1 MWSCCWQHRFQW
13 QCSVINL
20 GRFVAGGWSSFA
32 AIGQFCNFTNKKSL
46 GRFFFQVS
54 LWNHRR
60 GSWAFGVS
68 ALSSPLSLGGPLL
81 GLKQWTKQK
90 KQLVVRSGEL
100 QLQPWAET
108 AEPMKAGDRILY
120 MSSNVLNLRPILWS
134 IIIYHHLLS
143 FIIIYHHHLPLFTII
158 YHQSPRWRRITSNRS
173 VLCHQTV
180 PGDHE
185 AWAIGHRSS
194 GIREMYCDR
203 MNLGSVELSSWN
215 VWTSLLLAQSLRC
228 WCFVPPFLIRGLC
241 LTLTFP
247 LINVI
252 HAKLLTVTLLAS

>member
-1 MWSCCWQHRFQW
+1 M
-13 QCSVINL
+13 
-20 GRFVAGGWSSFA
+20 
-32 AIGQFCNFTNKKSL
+32 
-46 GRFFFQVS
+46 
-54 LWNHRR
+54 
-60 GSWAFGVS
+60 GVET
-68 ALSSPLSLGGPLL
+68 AE
-81 GLKQWTKQK
+81 QK
-90 KQLVVRSGEL
+90 KHLVVRSGEL

-108 AEPMKAGDRILY
+108 AEPMKAGDRIHLHDFKCPKFKIHTLI
-120 MSSNVLNLRPILWS
+120 N
-134 IIIYHHLLS
+134 HHLSS
-143 FIIIYHHHLPLFTII
+143 FVIIYHHHLPLFIFI

-228 WCFVPPFLIRGLC
+228 
-241 LTLTFP
+241 
-247 LINVI
+247 
-252 HAKLLTVTLLAS
+252 